1 LSQGAVDIAII
12 GAGPYGMSLAAHL
25 SRTRRSFRIFGEPMQ
40 FWSRHMPRGM
50 RLKSE
55 GFASNLYDPDSE
67 FTLERYCA
75 EKGISY
81 EPIGLPVPL
90 ETFIAY
96 GCEFQR
102 RYVPQLEKVPVERL
116 AEGPGGFE
124 LTTAAG
130 ESVRSRRVVVAT
142 GIGSFAWLPQLIRK
156 LPPALVSHSSQ
167 HADLR
172 PISGRRLA
180 VLGGGASAVDIVAL
194 LKEAGADVELIARTE
209 TLKFH
214 DPPRQPRPLMERV
227 LEPRSGLGTGWRS
240 RLSCD
245 MPLVFHALP
254 QYLRLRAVARHLG
267 PAPCWFTRDSI
278 VGRVPLHL
286 GAKLERAEADG
297 AGIRITFSQQG
308 RQRTVEAEHLIAG
321 TGYKVELSRLTFID
335 PSLRSRIRI
344 AEGAPALGRRFDSS
358 VPGLYFV
365 GITAANSFGPLLR
378 FAIRSQLHGA
388 AADPASRRRI
398 MRASASER
406 CGQRR
411 GAVAGVFIWLIWL
424 ER

>member
-1 LSQGAVDIAII
+1 LSQGAVDVAII
-12 GAGPYGMSLAAHL
+12 GAGPYGLSLAAHL

-40 FWSRHMPRGM
+40 FWSRHMPSGM

-55 GFASNLYDPDSE
+55 GFASDLYDPDYK

-75 EKGISY
+75 EKGIPY

-102 RYVPQLEKVPVERL
+102 RHVPQLEKVAVERL

-124 LTTAAG
+124 LTTTAG

-142 GIGSFAWLPQLIRK
+142 GILSFAWLPPLLRE
-156 LPPALVSHSSQ
+156 LPPTLVSHSSQ
-167 HADLR
+167 HADLQ

-194 LKEAGADVELIARTE
+194 LKEAGADVALIARTE

-214 DPPRQPRPLMERV
+214 DPPREPRPLMERV

-267 PAPCWFTRDSI
+267 PAPCWFTRDAI

-286 GAKLERAEADG
+286 GAKLERAEAAG
-297 AGIRITFSQQG
+297 SGIRITFSQQG
-308 RQRTVEAEHLIAG
+308 RQRTIEADHLIAG

-344 AEGAPALGRRFDSS
+344 VDGAPVVGRRFDSS
-358 VPGLYFV
+358 MPGLYFV
-365 GITAANSFGPLLR
+365 GIAAANSFGPLLR
-378 FAIRSQLHGA
+378 FAFGANYAARRLTPHLA
-388 AADPASRRRI
+388 AA
-398 MRASASER
+398 
-406 CGQRR
+406 
-411 GAVAGVFIWLIWL
+411 
-424 ER
+424 